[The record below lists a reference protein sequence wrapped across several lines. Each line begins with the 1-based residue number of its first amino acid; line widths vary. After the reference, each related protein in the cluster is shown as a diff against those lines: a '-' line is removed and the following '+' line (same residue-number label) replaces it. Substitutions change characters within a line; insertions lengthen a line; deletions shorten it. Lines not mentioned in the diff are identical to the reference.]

1 MLSDHD
7 TQASEQ
13 HNQQQQQQ
21 QEQQQSQDA
30 APAAPAAP
38 ARAGPPKPMF
48 SSKHPLGKF
57 QKTGGQFRSPTDN
70 LMSPATKKVEAKRNH
85 LLSNPAAAASPSAES
100 SHVPFTT
107 PLRPQLSSQL
117 PQTQPQTQQP
127 LPYPPSSF
135 LNADDQ
141 QVISDILAKDDFYAR
156 LGISRDASTQKIR
169 SAYLRRSKICH
180 PDRQKHPSAKEA
192 CESCA
197 CETLLLFLAS
207 LPATA
212 LQCFTS
218 LISSFESYW
227 TFAVQRLSTAYTTL
241 SEPVNRRQYDLFGK
255 SVDGSDTTFSDAL
268 RKVFDE
274 FLEGE
279 YDSIMALVDQ
289 IQTLNPEIH
298 ISREGTRT
306 VLSSMREFCLWSG
319 RCWSG
324 ARGEVVGLYE
334 MHNEIQRLPFLD
346 FRGRLAKTATLS
358 KGIICAVAKCVPAG
372 GVVLEKSM
380 PGIERCEM
388 FFV

>member
-1 MLSDHD
+1 MSTRQQHAQQ
-7 TQASEQ
+7 THHPHKAS
-13 HNQQQQQQ
+13 
-21 QEQQQSQDA
+21 S
-30 APAAPAAP
+30 P
-38 ARAGPPKPMF
+38 
-48 SSKHPLGKF
+48 SSSSSSSSSSSG
-57 QKTGGQFRSPTDN
+57 
-70 LMSPATKKVEAKRNH
+70 PAT
-85 LLSNPAAAASPSAES
+85 ASASAES
-100 SHVPFTT
+100 PCAPFS
-107 PLRPQLSSQL
+107 P
-117 PQTQPQTQQP
+117 
-127 LPYPPSSF
+127 PPSPPHPQQAPPPGPN
-135 LNADDQ
+135 LNRDDQ

-156 LGISRDASTQKIR
+156 LGVTRDASTQKIR

-192 CESCA
+192 
-197 CETLLLFLAS
+197 F
-207 LPATA
+207 
-212 LQCFTS
+212 
-218 LISSFESYW
+218 
-227 TFAVQRLSTAYTTL
+227 QRLSTAYTTL

-306 VLSSMREFCLWSG
+306 VLSSMRDLCLWGG

-324 ARGEVVGLYE
+324 ARGEVVGLVE
-334 MHNEIQRLPFLD
+334 MHNDIQRLPFLD

>member
-1 MLSDHD
+1 M
-7 TQASEQ
+7 
-13 HNQQQQQQ
+13 
-21 QEQQQSQDA
+21 
-30 APAAPAAP
+30 
-38 ARAGPPKPMF
+38 
-48 SSKHPLGKF
+48 
-57 QKTGGQFRSPTDN
+57 
-70 LMSPATKKVEAKRNH
+70 
-85 LLSNPAAAASPSAES
+85 
-100 SHVPFTT
+100 
-107 PLRPQLSSQL
+107 
-117 PQTQPQTQQP
+117 
-127 LPYPPSSF
+127 
-135 LNADDQ
+135 DDQ
-141 QVISDILAKDDFYAR
+141 QVISDILAKEDFYAR
-156 LGISRDASTQKIR
+156 LGVTRDASTQKIR

-192 CESCA
+192 CESSTY
-197 CETLLLFLAS
+197 ETIVLFLAS
-207 LPATA
+207 VRGTA
-212 LQCFTS
+212 LQFVNA
-218 LISSFESYW
+218 LISLSESSW

-306 VLSSMREFCLWSG
+306 VLSSMRDLCLWGG

-324 ARGEVVGLYE
+324 ARGEVVGLVE
-334 MHNEIQRLPFLD
+334 MHNDIQRLPFLD